1 MFIVEDDPNTS
12 KSANKSAKPYGGS
25 KTSRFDYPDLSSHT
39 SSATGGYGA
48 SSYTKPASSSS
59 YPESN
64 KYEPPSYSVYSA
76 ATPKHASERGANKSR
91 FTKKKY
97 GGAKTS
103 YGDMGGVSYA
113 NPGSTSHYDMYK
125 KHDTNNKYPPPK
137 YDYTAKPKYGGS
149 TTGYVSGASA
159 ASRYGAGSYNPT
171 THDSNKYGTSGYSSR
186 SNPQS
191 SAFYQPVTGRTYNAT
206 SYRPEPQY
214 ADVKPSIVDT
224 HPGSSGGDNYQSK
237 AKLNLRHKEDTPEH
251 NVSAAIEQKATKYG
265 GKYETADG
273 KIYYGGKPNKYSS
286 RKSKKYNQ
294 RRKTTH
300 SEAPQEK
307 SDRPSV

>member
-1 MFIVEDDPNTS
+1 MFIVEDVPNTS

-103 YGDMGGVSYA
+103 YGDIGGVSFA

-125 KHDTNNKYPPPK
+125 KHETNNKYPPPK

-149 TTGYVSGASA
+149 TTGYVSGP
-159 ASRYGAGSYNPT
+159 RYGAGCYKPT
-171 THDSNKYGTSGYSSR
+171 TTD
-186 SNPQS
+186 
-191 SAFYQPVTGRTYNAT
+191 
-206 SYRPEPQY
+206 
-214 ADVKPSIVDT
+214 
-224 HPGSSGGDNYQSK
+224 
-237 AKLNLRHKEDTPEH
+237 
-251 NVSAAIEQKATKYG
+251 
-265 GKYETADG
+265 
-273 KIYYGGKPNKYSS
+273 PNK
-286 RKSKKYNQ
+286 
-294 RRKTTH
+294 
-300 SEAPQEK
+300 
-307 SDRPSV
+307 